1 MHFEGI
7 DLNNYNLDVDSI
19 TEEKK
24 YKVFKKFF
32 RNKDINDTAIRYTSL
47 NFSHMK
53 WYKKDKG
60 RIEFRI
66 FDSSL
71 SYPVIIEDLLLIAK
85 LCEVSLNLT
94 KSNQKQR
101 QFSLLQDHEVR
112 EEEKLDRLLDL
123 LFDECKNKRKEID
136 CLS

>member
-1 MHFEGI
+1 M
-7 DLNNYNLDVDSI
+7 VQ
-19 TEEKK
+19 
-24 YKVFKKFF
+24 
-32 RNKDINDTAIRYTSL
+32 
-47 NFSHMK
+47 
-53 WYKKDKG
+53 KDKG